1 MSILFA
7 GFKGNNNSSKVILDK
22 LRCENKLYLENDKIK
37 SCRQIEEI
45 FLKNSFDQIVFLGQ
59 KPLINNCVC
68 IERIAKNDE
77 ERLTTNFDMSNL
89 EKLFKD
95 KYISF
100 KFSKRPGTS
109 YCNNIYYYTLNYIR
123 KNILNTKCV
132 FLHIPYLDKFCC
144 LDKLVIALNNLN
156 QNNFKRY

>member
-59 KPLINNCVC
+59 
-68 IERIAKNDE
+68 
-77 ERLTTNFDMSNL
+77 
-89 EKLFKD
+89 
-95 KYISF
+95 
-100 KFSKRPGTS
+100 
-109 YCNNIYYYTLNYIR
+109 
-123 KNILNTKCV
+123 
-132 FLHIPYLDKFCC
+132 
-144 LDKLVIALNNLN
+144 
-156 QNNFKRY
+156 